1 MADENIGIPAGL
13 AISLVEAMQLI
24 QKMAVG
30 VLSEEDKSVARA
42 WVMKNQNACDY
53 LTEAVK
59 RGQVG

>member
-24 QKMAVG
+24 QKMALG
-30 VLSEEDKSVARA
+30 VITAEDKSVAKA
-42 WVMKNQNACDY
+42 WVMKNQNAVDY